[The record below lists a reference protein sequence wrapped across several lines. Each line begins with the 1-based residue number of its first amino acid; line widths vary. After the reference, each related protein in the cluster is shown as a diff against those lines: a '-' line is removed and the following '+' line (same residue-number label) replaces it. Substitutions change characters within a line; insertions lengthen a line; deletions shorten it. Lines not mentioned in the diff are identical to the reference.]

1 MAEYKYGVYGMIGND
16 VARNASQA
24 GMAPVYFGTAPVNL
38 LSDHT
43 GTVNVPVKIS
53 NLSDAQKK
61 LGHFSGSA
69 KWGKYTLCEAV
80 AAHFANKNG
89 NVGPIYV
96 INVLDPATH
105 KKSEKTTK
113 SLTFAN
119 KKATIETD
127 DIIIGS
133 FAIDDKVLGTDY
145 TIDYDFGTG
154 VLTIT
159 DKGEEAMT
167 TVTASYDTIDA
178 SAVTADTVIG
188 STKEDGSVSGI
199 AALKLV
205 YQTCNVIPTY
215 LAAPGW
221 STAKAVYDALVSASQ
236 NINGHW
242 CAFVYADIP
251 VDANTTIAKAKSWKE
266 ENGYT
271 SGFSKVFW
279 PMVKDGGTVYHLATL
294 ALVEKIRCDLAND
307 NVPFETEGN
316 KAIPVTGLYFGAG
329 VTAPGFDKSD
339 ANELTAAGIS
349 TAIYWEGNWRMWGDH
364 TAAFTYGGGHKA
376 REIFDVNMVML
387 FYIANSFQKEWGTTI
402 DKPMT
407 LALRDTI
414 LNREQEKL
422 DVLVAKGALIG
433 SPSVEFLETNNATT
447 DMMNGDF
454 RWDIS
459 ATITP
464 PLKSATG
471 VVCYTDA
478 GFSAYFGGDE

>member
-1 MAEYKYGVYGMIGND
+1 MAEYKYGVYGVIGND
-16 VARNASQA
+16 IARNASQA
-24 GMAPVYFGTAPVNL
+24 GTAPVYFGTAPVNL
-38 LSDHT
+38 LSDPT

-61 LGHFSGSA
+61 LGHFSDSA

-105 KKSEKTTK
+105 KKSSKTTK

-119 KKATIETD
+119 KKATIEAD
-127 DIIIGS
+127 DIIISS

-145 TIDYDFGTG
+145 SIAYDFGTG
-154 VLTIT
+154 VLTVT

-167 TVTASYDTIDA
+167 TVTASYDTVDTG
-178 SAVTADTVIG
+178 AVTAATVIG
-188 STKEDGSVSGI
+188 GTNEDGSVSGI
-199 AALKLV
+199 AAVKLV
-205 YQTCNVIPTY
+205 YQTCNTIPTY

-221 STAKAVYDALVSASQ
+221 SGTKAVYDALVAASQ

-251 VDANTTIAKAKSWKE
+251 VDANKTIAAAKAWKAA
-266 ENGYT
+266 NGYT

-279 PMVKDGGTVYHLATL
+279 PMVKDGSTVYHLATL
-294 ALVEKIRCDLAND
+294 ALVEKIRCDLANGD
-307 NVPFETEGN
+307 VPFETEGN
-316 KAIPVTGLYFGAG
+316 KAIPVTGLYFGEG
-329 VTAPGFDKSD
+329 VNANGFDKSD

-349 TAIYWEGNWRMWGDH
+349 TAIYWESNWRMWGDH
-364 TAAFTYGGGHKA
+364 TAAYTYGGSHKA
-376 REIFDVNMVML
+376 REIFDVNMLML

-478 GFSAYFGGDE
+478 GFSAYFGGDD